1 MDMNVKSI
9 LNQDLF
15 QLGAYA
21 AFLGEERMSV
31 GSNEKRKCYTPID
44 DTYVGEINFATF
56 FVNFGTSILASHP
69 AAPGSNPGSAD
80 IFLYCLVCEQY

>member
-44 DTYVGEINFATF
+44 DTYVGEINFANEEAYNKLVDAS
-56 FVNFGTSILASHP
+56 FVAYNQWKMMP
-69 AAPGSNPGSAD
+69 APKRGEIVRNK
-80 IFLYCLVCEQY
+80 